1 MNGRVR
7 VKICG
12 MTRADDAL
20 CAAAAGV
27 DALGFIFY
35 AKSPRHIEPE
45 AARRIIAPKGLLV
58 DVVEITGPHPDLP
71 RIVL

>member
-12 MTRADDAL
+12 MTRLDDAQ

-35 AKSPRHIEPE
+35 AKSPRH
-45 AARRIIAPKGLLV
+45 
-58 DVVEITGPHPDLP
+58 
-71 RIVL
+71 